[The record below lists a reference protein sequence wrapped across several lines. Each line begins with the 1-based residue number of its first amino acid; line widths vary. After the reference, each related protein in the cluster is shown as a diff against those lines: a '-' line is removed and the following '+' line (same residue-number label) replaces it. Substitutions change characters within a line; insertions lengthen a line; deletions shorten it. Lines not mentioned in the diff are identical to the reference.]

1 MTTKVD
7 LDGLEKNLNFKFKNP
22 SLLKEALTHR
32 SYLNEFKKQKLSSNE
47 RLEFLGDAILSFV
60 VSEWLFGKFNLF
72 PEGKLTN
79 LRSNLVKTTTLAQ
92 IAKEIKIG
100 DYLFLSRGEKEAK
113 GQQNPTL
120 LANAL
125 EAVIGAVFLDQG
137 LTPVKTLV
145 QKYLEPFLIKVVR
158 SGQLKDY
165 KSLLQEKIQ
174 AKTGQSP
181 NYKTISEQGPEHN
194 KIFTVN
200 VLSEGEILAQGTGK
214 SKQMAEQEAAKKALE
229 KVSLKK

>member
-113 GQQNPTL
+113 GQENPTL